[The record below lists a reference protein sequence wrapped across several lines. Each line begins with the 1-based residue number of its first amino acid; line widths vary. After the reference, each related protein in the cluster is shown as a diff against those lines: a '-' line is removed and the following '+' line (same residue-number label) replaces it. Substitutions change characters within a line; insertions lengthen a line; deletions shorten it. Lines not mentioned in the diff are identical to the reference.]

1 MSYPETATKAKIEMK
16 AKLSEKCMI
25 TNLGP
30 ACQFLGIE
38 IHCEDTGI
46 SLAQKAYITTILRRF
61 SIEHTHGILSPMDP
75 NEKLVLAENR
85 GEKELEDI
93 RG

>member
-1 MSYPETATKAKIEMK
+1 MIDENDISMSYPETATKAKIEMK

-61 SIEHTHGILSPMDP
+61 SIEHTHGI
-75 NEKLVLAENR
+75 
-85 GEKELEDI
+85 
-93 RG
+93 